1 MQHNRFAN
9 QEGPTMRK
17 ALIIAGAVLSVLAV
31 LLIGAALIIPRV
43 LTQGPMPEALVA
55 MESTATVTVVDGKP
69 ITFTPTEPTT
79 TGVIIYPGAFVEP
92 RSYAPAAHALA
103 AEGAFAA
110 IVPMPFGVAILGGDR
125 ADDVIGDHP
134 EVTDWVIAGHSLGGV
149 MAARYAA
156 EHPDAVD
163 GLVLWASYPEDSS
176 NLSAWSGEAA
186 SVFGSLDGLTT
197 VQDIEDSRALLPPD
211 TAFVEIDGGNHAYF
225 GWYGEQSGDNPATIT
240 RDQQQSIVIEG
251 TAAVVRRVSGDS

>member
-1 MQHNRFAN
+1 
-9 QEGPTMRK
+9 MRK
-17 ALIIAGAVLSVLAV
+17 VLMITGIVLSAIAV
-31 LLIGAALIIPRV
+31 LLIAAALILPRI

-55 MESTATVTVVDGKP
+55 MESTATVAVVDGNP
-69 ITFTPTEPTT
+69 ITFTPSEPTT

-103 AEGAFAA
+103 AEGAFVA
-110 IVPMPFGVAILGGDR
+110 IIPMPFGVAILGGDR
-125 ADDVIGDHP
+125 ADDAIADHP

-163 GLVLWASYPEDSS
+163 GLVLWASYPEDSID
-176 NLSAWSGEAA
+176 LSAWSGATA
-186 SVFGSLDGLTT
+186 SIFGTLDGLTT
-197 VQDIEDSRALLPPD
+197 VQAIEESRTLLPPD

-225 GWYGEQSGDNPATIT
+225 GWYGDQSGDNPATIT
-240 RDQQQSIVIEG
+240 REQQQIAIIDG
-251 TAAVVRRVSGDS
+251 TAAVVRRVTEVD